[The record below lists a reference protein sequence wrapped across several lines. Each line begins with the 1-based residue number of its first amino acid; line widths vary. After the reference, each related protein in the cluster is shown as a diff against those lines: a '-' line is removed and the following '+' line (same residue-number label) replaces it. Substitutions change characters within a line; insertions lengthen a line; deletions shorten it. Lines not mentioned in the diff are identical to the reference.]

1 MRKETIV
8 MLTDTIAAI
17 STGGNNSGI
26 NIIKISGENALEL
39 IKKIFTNYGKVSHQK
54 IVYGKILNCDNG
66 QIIDEVLVSYF
77 KAPHSF
83 TGEDVCEINCHGGRR
98 VTLDILQM
106 VLRNGARIAEAGEFS
121 KRAFLN
127 GKIDLSKAEAVIDV
141 INAKTSLQTKVAMNQ
156 LEGELNN
163 KVTEIRNKLVDIMAE
178 IEVSIDY
185 PEYDY
190 VELTEDNLIKRL
202 EEQKEN
208 VENLLSTYNNGKYIK
223 EGINLAIVG
232 NTNVGKSSL
241 LNALLKKDRAIVTDI
256 EGTTRDVLEETMI
269 LGDLVINISD
279 TAGIRETND
288 IVEAIGVK
296 KSIETIDNVDVI
308 IYLIDSTKGLQQK
321 DRELVMNIKSKNKP
335 YIICLNKI
343 DISHEKLNELEK
355 ELESE
360 RFIKISSLTG
370 EGLELLKER
379 LEEMFLMKYIN
390 STEDRIIVNE
400 RHKEAL
406 EKTIKYIIK
415 AVTAIKSG
423 YSLDI
428 GAIEIKEATTSLGTI
443 TGEDASE
450 DVVNRIFEKFC
461 LGK

>member
-321 DRELVMNIKSKNKP
+321 DRELIMNINSKNKP

-428 GAIEIKEATTSLGTI
+428 GVIEIKEATTSLGTI

>member
-296 KSIETIDNVDVI
+296 KSIETIDNVDAI

-321 DRELVMNIKSKNKP
+321 DRELIMNINSKNKP